1 MLSDVE
7 DLGET
12 GDVVQE
18 PIASQA
24 IDVVSVRKNNFFK
37 DESSSVSSTSHI
49 ITLIK
54 DPLQVE
60 LTEKTQK

>member
-24 IDVVSVRKNNFFK
+24 KDVVSVRKNNFFK

-60 LTEKTQK
+60 VTEKTQK